1 MLLAQLSLRWP
12 RLLRFGTTVFKIALN
27 NLCEGKKEQFSNR
40 TIEKLFLNFQVKCN
54 DDNEFLIVV

>member
-1 MLLAQLSLRWP
+1 KNRRKPVAVLLAQLSLRWP

-40 TIEKLFLNFQVKCN
+40 TIEKLFLLFVYLS
-54 DDNEFLIVV
+54 D